1 MSGLGISAIVP
12 VYDGL
17 GFLRRSLP
25 PLLALRDRGALVEVL
40 VVDDGSRD
48 GSGAWAE
55 GQGARLLHTGG
66 RVGPGAARNLA
77 AREAQGEILWFV
89 DADVVVHP
97 EAVDHLLAAFADPGV
112 VAVFGSYD
120 DAPPHPGFASQYM
133 NLRHHHVHHQAPGE
147 ATTFWAGCGAV
158 RREAFLGCGGYDA
171 ERFARPSVEDIE
183 LGLRLRRAGGRILLV
198 PEMQG
203 THLKVW
209 SLPGVVRTD
218 LTCRA
223 LPWSRMLMR
232 DPGAELDLNAGSG
245 ERGKAVLAGLLV
257 LSLPMALLG
266 GPLLLAPPTLFLLA
280 LVVNRR
286 LFALF
291 RRRRGLGF
299 ALGALAF
306 HQLYYLY
313 SGAVFAWCW
322 VEHRLGLGPP
332 VQSVEPVEPEG
343 RGSVT

>member
-1 MSGLGISAIVP
+1 MSGCGISAIVP

-25 PLLALRDRGALVEVL
+25 PLLALRDEGKLLEVL

-48 GSGAWAE
+48 GSGAWAAS
-55 GQGARLLHTGG
+55 QGAQLLHTGG

-77 AREAQGEILWFV
+77 AREARGGLLWFV
-89 DADVVVHP
+89 DADVVVHKD
-97 EAVDHLLAAFADPGV
+97 AVDHLRAAFADPGV

-158 RREAFLGCGGYDA
+158 RREPFLGCGGYDA
-171 ERFARPSVEDIE
+171 QRFARPSVEDIE

-203 THLKVW
+203 THLKAW

-218 LTCRA
+218 VSCRA
-223 LPWSRMLMR
+223 IPWSRMLMR
-232 DPGAELDLNAGSG
+232 DPGAELDLNAGAG

-257 LSLPMALLG
+257 LSLPLALLWG
-266 GPLLLAPPTLFLLA
+266 GPWLLAPPLLFLLA
-280 LVVNRR
+280 LAANRQ
-286 LFALF
+286 LFGLF
-291 RRRRGLGF
+291 RRRRGLAF

-322 VEHRLGLGPP
+322 LEHRLGLGPP
-332 VQSVEPVEPEG
+332 AQPEG
-343 RGSVT
+343 RGSAT